1 MNLLKLLKMLK
12 KNPRFIVLGILVI
25 FAAIF
30 VIAKTANFYPFLF
43 NLLFNKDINLK
54 QVNPHKLNIL
64 ILGVGGGNH
73 EGPNLTDTIM
83 LASID
88 EEKNKLT
95 LTSLPRDLWIPEL
108 SGSNKKINTAY
119 SYGELKRK
127 GGGLK
132 LTEAVVR
139 KVTGQNIDYGI
150 KIDFSGFVAAVD
162 IIGGLDINVEN
173 TLDDY
178 AYPLSGKEDD
188 TCGNSDEN
196 IKEFIA
202 TGPAEL
208 EIQEKFSCRYT
219 RLHFDKGPTHMDGET
234 ALKFVRSRH
243 ALGLEGS
250 DFARSR
256 RQQQIISAFKNKV
269 FSAET
274 LVNPVK
280 LINLYN
286 TIKSSIDT
294 DIKYEELDDFVKL
307 AQKMSKS
314 KVESVVIDYGDESS
328 QRDGLLLEAPIS
340 EEYNYLSVLVPRVG
354 NGNFSE
360 ISKYIACEI
369 EQGNCRV
376 TQTPK

>member
-1 MNLLKLLKMLK
+1 MLK
-12 KNPRFIVLGILVI
+12 RKTGFIIAGILAIVVLLFIV
-25 FAAIF
+25 
-30 VIAKTANFYPFLF
+30 KTANFYPFLF
-43 NLLFNKDINLK
+43 NLFFNREINLT
-54 QVNPHKLNIL
+54 QVSPNKVNIL
-64 ILGVGGGNH
+64 ILGIGGGKH
-73 EGPNLTDTIM
+73 EGPLLTDTIM

-88 EEKNKLT
+88 EGKNKAT

-139 KVTGQNIDYGI
+139 KVTGQNVDYGI

-250 DFARSR
+250 DFARSK
-256 RQQQIISAFKNKV
+256 RQEKVIQSFKDRL
-269 FSAET
+269 FSLNT
-274 LVNPVK
+274 FLNPVK
-280 LINLYN
+280 ILNLIDV
-286 TIKSSIDT
+286 IKDSI
-294 DIKYEELDDFVKL
+294 
-307 AQKMSKS
+307 
-314 KVESVVIDYGDESS
+314 
-328 QRDGLLLEAPIS
+328 
-340 EEYNYLSVLVPRVG
+340 
-354 NGNFSE
+354 
-360 ISKYIACEI
+360 
-369 EQGNCRV
+369 
-376 TQTPK
+376 